1 MCCVL
6 VGGTLLDVD
15 LFIEQLTL
23 RQQVKLFLAHSV
35 PALRFHLNIDYSRKN
50 EKESSSSQQFPPPPP
65 ARTRIKPTLTYDI
78 GTVEILKEIFLSI
91 EYRCYRC
98 HACGHALRRKT
109 KIPDVGLVPSDDYE
123 KASSAIFLDF
133 MGRSVIVR
141 SIFDSSMKTS

>member
-65 ARTRIKPTLTYDI
+65 PP
-78 GTVEILKEIFLSI
+78 E
-91 EYRCYRC
+91 
-98 HACGHALRRKT
+98 HALSPPLLM
-109 KIPDVGLVPSDDYE
+109 I
-123 KASSAIFLDF
+123 
-133 MGRSVIVR
+133 SVLLK
-141 SIFDSSMKTS
+141 F